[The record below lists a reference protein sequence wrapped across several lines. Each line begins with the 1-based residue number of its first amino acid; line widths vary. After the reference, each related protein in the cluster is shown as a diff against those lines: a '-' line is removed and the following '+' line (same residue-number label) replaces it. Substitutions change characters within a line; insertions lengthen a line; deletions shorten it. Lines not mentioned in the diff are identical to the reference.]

1 MLKKGSIV
9 LSVIAIAVLLAA
21 VVGASYAYFSVVG
34 ENTSATTNIN
44 VFTPNIGLVGTTG
57 SKTLT
62 LNVSAKQMTLANQ
75 GKKYY
80 AVENT
85 SSDTSSKETAPNIT
99 LATMTVNGGDTKYS
113 YSCTGTLTITLNGDI
128 KNVLAGNSLYFELQ
142 NSNGITITD
151 LTSPLDLSTLKTSGT
166 VSKNFSYTLKGEN
179 GSNSKSLVGNVYFQN
194 ASLGSNGS
202 IEGTDQSA
210 MAGKNI
216 SVTITVTT
224 TSCTVS

>member
-21 VVGASYAYFSVVG
+21 VIGASYAYFSVTG

-85 SSDTSSKETAPNIT
+85 SSSSDNSTAPDIT

-128 KNVLAGNSLYFELQ
+128 KNVLASNSLYFEVK
-142 NSNGITITD
+142 NSNGITIQD
-151 LTSPLDLSTLKTSGT
+151 LTSPLDLATLKTSGT
-166 VSKNFSYTLKGEN
+166 VSKTFSYTLTGAT

-194 ASLGSNGS
+194 AGLGSNSS
-202 IEGTDQSA
+202 IANADQSA